1 MGLLNGLAP
10 LPSEQGA
17 LDRWSVGLQE
27 IMHAHMTTDGR
38 DVCCLAPGIQCP
50 SITEQAPWYTLAAR
64 NVMPPR
70 NLGERHGQ
78 QMSGGQR
85 DWRIPDQKATM
96 DINPGAPVDG
106 RRQLLQRVRPDG
118 LGKLPVQPVGRA
130 TAGDALIKFR
140 MPARAPT
147 EATGKMKGQPGDIA
161 IQEET
166 DRRMVTESSTTAD
179 SLALTEVTQGP
190 PTLIEH
196 AAIDIR
202 THKPPVVPVSGRPDN
217 SKHVIPFPGPG
228 FTWSRVFMVPAR
240 EVQQRHLKSFIND
253 LPAPSFR

>member
-1 MGLLNGLAP
+1 MTGLSS

-17 LDRWSVGLQE
+17 LDRWGVSLQE
-27 IMHAHMTTDGR
+27 IMKADMTTDGSGF
-38 DVCCLAPGIQCP
+38 CALSPGIQCP
-50 SITEQAPWYTLAAR
+50 SITEQAPWCTLAAR

-78 QMSGGQR
+78 KMSGGPR

-96 DINPGAPVDG
+96 DINPGAPPDG

-140 MPARAPT
+140 MSARAPT

-161 IQEET
+161 IQEEP

-190 PTLIEH
+190 TPLIEH
-196 AAIDIR
+196 AAIHIR

-217 SKHVIPFPGPG
+217 SKHVIPLPGPG
-228 FTWSRVFMVPAR
+228 VFMVPVR
-240 EVQQRHLKSFIND
+240 EVQ
-253 LPAPSFR
+253 